1 MPKKMPPPPP
11 RQIIDWRFTYTAI
24 IYLTKN
30 VLLSNV
36 SKLICMK
43 DIKEYSL
50 QLYRDVFGMLIHF
63 PVYYSITSMYTP
75 GHSLSS

>member
-1 MPKKMPPPPP
+1 MPKKMPPP
-11 RQIIDWRFTYTAI
+11 RQITYWRFTIYTAI
-24 IYLTKN
+24 IYITKN

-36 SKLICMK
+36 SKLNCMK

-50 QLYRDVFGMLIHF
+50 QLNPDAFGMLTHY
-63 PVYYSITSMYTP
+63 PVCCITSMYTP